1 MSSTLMLN
9 CPVCSTA
16 LEQQDKKLVC
26 ENQHNFDRARQ
37 GYYNLLLNQHKKS
50 KAPGD
55 NAEMVLAR
63 SNFLNGGY
71 YQSISDTI
79 NQFAVDQLWQNGK
92 ANIVD
97 MGCGEGYYTHRL
109 QESLSDHQIDA
120 EVYGLDISKD
130 AIKAAAKRNKE
141 VTWLVANANKPPFQ
155 EGNAHLILNVFNR
168 IMPDS
173 LAKLC
178 HEKGRLLVASAGAH
192 HLQQLKEA
200 IYETPRYTEFDC
212 KTALAEH
219 FDHSHRTELDFTI
232 TLDQVGVKALLGMTP
247 HVWRSNPQTQAKL
260 NALDELELR
269 VQVNLDLFSKK

>member
-1 MSSTLMLN
+1 MLS
-9 CPVCSTA
+9 CPVCSA
-16 LEQQDKKLVC
+16 ELGLKENQLIC
-26 ENQHNFDRARQ
+26 ENQHSFDRARQ

-55 NAEMVLAR
+55 NAEMVIAR
-63 SNFLNGGY
+63 NNFLNQGY

-92 ANIVD
+92 ANILD

-109 QESLSDHQIDA
+109 QESLSDHQIEAD
-120 EVYGLDISKD
+120 VYGLDISKE
-130 AIKAAAKRNKE
+130 AVKTAAKRNKDI
-141 VTWLVANANKPPFQ
+141 TWLVANANKPPFMENQ
-155 EGNAHLILNVFNR
+155 AHLILNIFNR

-173 LAKLC
+173 LANLC
-178 HEKGRLLVASAGAH
+178 HEKGRLLVVSAGAY

-200 IYETPRYTEFDC
+200 IYETPRYAEFDC
-212 KTALAEH
+212 QSALKAH

-232 TLDQVGVKALLGMTP
+232 VLNQTGVKALLGMTP
-247 HVWRSNPQTQAKL
+247 HVWRSSPQTQTRL

-269 VQVNLDLFSKK
+269 VQVNLDLFQKK